1 MQENCSNNCATTETK
16 DSNLI
21 FDHKTHS
28 LICLEIRNQIKIN
41 KHLLVYGLIFF
52 WLIINILIRFFY

>member
-52 WLIINILIRFFY
+52 G